1 MPYAALLAL
10 LLALPACAQSGKPP
24 GTPDPRARRADSA
37 VVRNAKPGLAADT
50 SLTVRSVR
58 VRIGQTPVEL
68 RITERPCPGG
78 PTACWSAVSVHD
90 DENTAVEAA
99 LAVIARRGGR
109 LVEVRHTGARN
120 LAFTAGGEAFTV
132 DPNRI
137 FTDAGRARTLAAL
150 SRDTP
155 AARAAVAAFADTLR
169 AVYGAPSVVVT
180 LHNNTEG
187 TYSSASY
194 LPGGDEAREA
204 ADVHVAQGTDP
215 DDFVFATT
223 RALFDAAAA
232 SGVNAVLQDN
242 AAMTDDGSLS
252 VWAAQNG
259 RPYLNVEAQ
268 HGHLAENV
276 RMVEA
281 LPAWLGAA
289 VGGPI
294 GGP

>member
-1 MPYAALLAL
+1 MHAAALAAL
-10 LLALPACAQSGKPP
+10 LLALPACAQAGKPP
-24 GTPDPRARRADSA
+24 GTPDPPARRADSA
-37 VVRNAKPGLAADT
+37 VVHDVEPGSAADT
-50 SLTVRSVR
+50 ALTVRSVR
-58 VRIGQTPVEL
+58 VLIGETPVEL
-68 RITERPCPGG
+68 RITEKACAAG
-78 PTACWSAVSVHD
+78 PAACWSAVNVHD
-90 DENTAVEAA
+90 DEDTAVEAA
-99 LAVIARRGGR
+99 LDVLARRGGR
-109 LVEVRHTGARN
+109 LVEVRHAGTRN
-120 LAFTAGGEAFTV
+120 LAFTVGGEAFTV

-155 AARAAVAAFADTLR
+155 ATRAAVAAFADTLR
-169 AVYGAPSVVVT
+169 AVYGAPAVVVT

-194 LPGGDEAREA
+194 LAGGDEAREA
-204 ADVHVAQGTDP
+204 DRVHVAPGTDA
-215 DDFVFATT
+215 DDFVFVTT

-232 SGVNAVLQDN
+232 SGVNAVLQNN

-259 RPYLNVEAQ
+259 RPYVNVEAQ

-281 LPAWLGAA
+281 LPAWLGA
-289 VGGPI
+289 VGSRR
-294 GGP
+294 